1 MRMRTGNAVRMSLAK
16 RVLIGLSLSAIFFM
30 PMVVP
35 KAWAAEVD
43 RIVAIVEDEVILEGE
58 LMKRVDAI
66 RQGMLRSGTS
76 MPPDSVLVKQVLD
89 RLITEKVQVAMAER
103 GGLKIDDET
112 LRQAV
117 IGIAERNNMTPEELR
132 ESLRGEGIE
141 YHEFL
146 EQIRGE
152 ITQQRLRASQVNSQ
166 IKISDR
172 EVDQWLEKR
181 GTNATHPDTEFLLG
195 HILISVPQT
204 ANTAAVDAAKSRAE
218 KILAE
223 LRGGQD
229 FKQVAM
235 GSSDSSE
242 ALKGGDLGWRKLT
255 AIPTLFAEIVPHM
268 KKGDVEGPIR
278 SPSGFHLIKLL
289 DTRGSAVDRITKTH
303 VRHILIK
310 PNELIT
316 NQDARKKLE
325 AIRDRIKGGDD
336 FGDLARGNSDD
347 KGSAVKGGDLGFV
360 TPGALVPEF
369 EGAMNALEINQLS
382 EPVQSQFGW
391 HLIQVLERKESQDS
405 DEVLRKKAQDEIFE
419 RRVGEETDVWL
430 RKIRDEA
437 FVEIRVPEYM
447 PEGYTPPPALK
458 PKPPAKD
465 ETASGTGEATGDAE
479 KSQGEKPKDPNKEP
493 GKDQAEK
500 GWLDGWF

>member
-1 MRMRTGNAVRMSLAK
+1 MMGETSVIDDKSVTAYTDGVNKRYGRSFLQAVCKDQLEVNGLVLHENLHISLRQMLHNRDLFIENPKKANMAADFVVNSIIMNLKDKSLAK
-16 RVLIGLSLSAIFFM
+16 LPEGGCYDPRFDNM
-30 PMVVP
+30 NMR
-35 KAWAAEVD
+35 EVY
-43 RIVAIVEDEVILEGE
+43 RILKEEEEEGGGGEPEEGGDGNSVSGGDDYQFDEHD
-58 LMKRVDAI
+58 VD
-66 RQGMLRSGTS
+66 
-76 MPPDSVLVKQVLD
+76 
-89 RLITEKVQVAMAER
+89 
-103 GGLKIDDET
+103 
-112 LRQAV
+112 
-117 IGIAERNNMTPEELR
+117 NNMTPEELR

-336 FGDLARGNSDD
+336 FGDVLD
-347 KGSAVKGGDLGFV
+347 
-360 TPGALVPEF
+360 ALIDVDR
-369 EGAMNALEINQLS
+369 EGARY
-382 EPVQSQFGW
+382 
-391 HLIQVLERKESQDS
+391 LI
-405 DEVLRKKAQDEIFE
+405 
-419 RRVGEETDVWL
+419 
-430 RKIRDEA
+430 
-437 FVEIRVPEYM
+437 
-447 PEGYTPPPALK
+447 
-458 PKPPAKD
+458 
-465 ETASGTGEATGDAE
+465 
-479 KSQGEKPKDPNKEP
+479 
-493 GKDQAEK
+493 
-500 GWLDGWF
+500 